1 MNLCRSDE
9 SLYDESGEPFPA
21 YHQDEWVEWL
31 SFETGLFERRSLA
44 RTWFLANGEKLLP
57 VSGDTFLGLLSGKR
71 YYLAPA
77 AARAQGAE

>member
-1 MNLCRSDE
+1 VNLCRSDE